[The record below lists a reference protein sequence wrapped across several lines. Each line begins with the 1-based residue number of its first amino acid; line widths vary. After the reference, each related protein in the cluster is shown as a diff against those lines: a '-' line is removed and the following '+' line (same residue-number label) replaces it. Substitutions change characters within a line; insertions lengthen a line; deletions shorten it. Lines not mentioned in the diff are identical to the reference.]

1 MSNRASLYQT
11 RYGSPDMAVPA
22 AGSPIIDHLLAHRSV
37 RAYLPDPVGDDQ
49 LAAIVAAAQSAASS
63 SNLHAWSVVAVRDPA
78 RKARLAELAGDQA
91 HIGQAPLL
99 LVWLADLARLEQV
112 ARKVGEA
119 HVALDY
125 LEMFEVGVI
134 DAALAAQNAVAAAES
149 LGLGTV
155 YIGAMRNRPEDVA
168 AELQL
173 PPRVVAVFGL
183 CVGTPDPAQPA
194 AVKPR
199 PPQSVVLHHET
210 YSLPRQAAGL
220 EQYDGAMAAFYA
232 SQGMQVRGS
241 WSNHS
246 AKRVRD
252 TAALSGRDRLVAALN
267 ALGFP
272 LR

>member
-1 MSNRASLYQT
+1 MTHRQSLYQA
-11 RYGSPDMAVPA
+11 RYGAADVAVPS

-37 RAYLPDPVGDDQ
+37 RAYLPDPVDDDQ

-78 RKARLAELAGDQA
+78 RKARLAEFAGDQA
-91 HIGQAPLL
+91 HIRQAPLL
-99 LVWLADLARLEQV
+99 LVWLADLARLEEV
-112 ARKVGEA
+112 ANKVGETHA
-119 HVALDY
+119 ALDY

-134 DAALAAQNAVAAAES
+134 DAALAAQNAVTAAES

-155 YIGAMRNRPEDVA
+155 YIGAMRNRPEEVA
-168 AELQL
+168 TELQL

-183 CVGTPDPAQPA
+183 CVGKPDPAQPA

-199 PPQSVVLHHET
+199 PPQSVVLHRET
-210 YSLPRQAAGL
+210 YSLPAQTAGL
-220 EQYDGAMAAFYA
+220 EQYDTAMSAFYA
-232 SQGMQVRGS
+232 SQGMKVRGT

-252 TAALSGRDRLVAALN
+252 TQALSGRDRLMEALN
-267 ALGFP
+267 GLGFP
-272 LR
+272 LK

>member
-1 MSNRASLYQT
+1 MTHRQSLYQA
-11 RYGSPDMAVPA
+11 RYGAADVAVPS

-37 RAYLPDPVGDDQ
+37 RAYLPDPVDDDQ

-78 RKARLAELAGDQA
+78 RKARLAEFAGDQA
-91 HIGQAPLL
+91 HIRQAPLL

-112 ARKVGEA
+112 ANKVGETHA
-119 HVALDY
+119 ALDY

-134 DAALAAQNAVAAAES
+134 DAALAAQNAVTAAES

-155 YIGAMRNRPEDVA
+155 YIGAMRNRPEEVA
-168 AELQL
+168 TELQL

-183 CVGTPDPAQPA
+183 CVGKPDPAQPA

-199 PPQSVVLHHET
+199 PPQSVVLHRET
-210 YSLPRQAAGL
+210 YSLPAQTAGL
-220 EQYDGAMAAFYA
+220 EQYDTAMSAFYA
-232 SQGMQVRGS
+232 SQGMKVRGT

-252 TAALSGRDRLVAALN
+252 TQALSGRDRLMEALN
-267 ALGFP
+267 GLGFP
-272 LR
+272 LK

>member
-1 MSNRASLYQT
+1 MTTRASLYHA
-11 RYGSPDMAVPA
+11 RYGATDVAVPA

-37 RAYLPDPVGDDQ
+37 RAYLPDPVADDQ

-63 SNLHAWSVVAVRDPA
+63 SNLHAWSVVAVRDPE
-78 RKARLAELAGDQA
+78 RKARLSLHAGDQP
-91 HIGQAPLL
+91 HIRQAPLL
-99 LVWLADLARLEQV
+99 LVWLADLARLEAV
-112 ARKVGEA
+112 ADKVGEA
-119 HVALDY
+119 HAALDY

-155 YIGAMRNRPEDVA
+155 YIGGIRNQPEAVA

-194 AVKPR
+194 DVKPR
-199 PPQSVVLHHET
+199 PPQAVVLHHET
-210 YSLPRQAAGL
+210 YSLPAQADGL
-220 EQYDGAMAAFYA
+220 TRYDAAMAAFYA
-232 SQGMQVRGS
+232 SQGMKVRGT

-252 TAALSGRDRLVAALN
+252 AAALSGRDRLVEALH

>member
-1 MSNRASLYQT
+1 MNNRQSLYQA
-11 RYGSPDMAVPA
+11 RYGAADVAAPS

-37 RAYLPDPVGDDQ
+37 RAYLPDPVDDDQ

-91 HIGQAPLL
+91 HIRQAPLL

-112 ARKVGEA
+112 ANKVGETHA
-119 HVALDY
+119 ALDY

-134 DAALAAQNAVAAAES
+134 DAALAAQNAVTAAES

-155 YIGAMRNRPEDVA
+155 YIGAMRNRPEEVA
-168 AELQL
+168 TELQL

-183 CVGTPDPAQPA
+183 CVGKPDPAQPA

-199 PPQSVVLHHET
+199 PPQSVVLHRET
-210 YSLPRQAAGL
+210 YSLPAQTAGL
-220 EQYDGAMAAFYA
+220 EQYDTAMSAFYA
-232 SQGMQVRGS
+232 SQGMKVRGT

-252 TAALSGRDRLVAALN
+252 TQALSGRDRLMEALN
-267 ALGFP
+267 GLGFP
-272 LR
+272 LK